1 MVFVGIGDDEL
12 RDGDRVVLLSAL
24 NGAGIRAV
32 SSSEDE
38 SASATLHM
46 APGIALASF
55 VHQPDAVLVFTRMQA
70 GHYSQWLHAYRYPS
84 TGSARHKCAV

>member
-55 VHQPDAVLVFTRMQA
+55 VHQPDEGACVVLYV
-70 GHYSQWLHAYRYPS
+70 
-84 TGSARHKCAV
+84 CAWGVCVCT